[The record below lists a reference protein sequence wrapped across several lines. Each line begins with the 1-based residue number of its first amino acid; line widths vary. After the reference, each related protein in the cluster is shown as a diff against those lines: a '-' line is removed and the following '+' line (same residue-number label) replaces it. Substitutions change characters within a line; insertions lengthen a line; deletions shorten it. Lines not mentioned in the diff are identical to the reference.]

1 MGKSSDG
8 DRMDLGTYTRWAEG
22 FSEASLE
29 RALDDQRALRRGQM
43 NDGDEY
49 NRTTPAGLSESHYR
63 KLRSDR
69 DDLDYRE
76 WNEETAFSGVDR
88 WPTGAGVQ
96 STGVQSEGQKRR
108 RDRRDR
114 LDDGF

>member
-1 MGKSSDG
+1 MSKSSDR
-8 DRMDLGTYTRWAEG
+8 DNPELGTYARWAEG
-22 FSEASLE
+22 FSEASLT
-29 RALDDQRALRRGQM
+29 RALDDQRTLRRGQL

-76 WNEETAFSGVDR
+76 WNEESAFSGVDR
-88 WPTGAGVQ
+88 WPTGA
-96 STGVQSEGQKRR
+96 GVQSEGQKRR